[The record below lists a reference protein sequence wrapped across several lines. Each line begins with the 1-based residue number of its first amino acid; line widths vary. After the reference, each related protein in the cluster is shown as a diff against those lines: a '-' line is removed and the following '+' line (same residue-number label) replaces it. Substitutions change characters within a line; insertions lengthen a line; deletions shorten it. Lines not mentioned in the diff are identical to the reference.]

1 MFVKLL
7 NKQNLPVILNINHIC
22 LMKTIP
28 LKGETNSV
36 DKTKIQKII
45 EADYEIRLQ
54 DGSCVV
60 VEIDQYQQLCDLLTK
75 SYN

>member
-28 LKGETNSV
+28 LKYETNSV
-36 DKTKIQKII
+36 DKIKIQKII
-45 EADYEIRLQ
+45 EAEYEIRLQ

-60 VEIDQYQQLCDLLTK
+60 VETDQYQQLCDVLAK